1 MDVPTILA
9 DPTKS
14 VSIGTF
20 VLNGCAIGE
29 ASGDFSSK
37 VDARTGYFEIT
48 APAGCRGQLGFV
60 VTPYSNPRGDW
71 PLSTIEYGAS
81 LYNYTVPSTNTVINI
96 ALPTIETITV
106 TAVNTSN
113 SPITNATISINRI
126 ETVWPTFSI
135 PVGNGLSMSATQ
147 TPSSSFLGGQNCTT
161 GVTGCKYIAPSNST
175 TAFTATSNLGFGLTV
190 TEQLSR
196 QLSESDTA
204 LIFTFR
210 NLAEVVSKGTN
221 SGNLQIVSPGGTKV
235 ADESSSVPN
244 PGTLPVGAIDLVGA
258 VNFRIES
265 MTVGASIDVRFIIP
279 AGTFANKVVKPLAG
293 GGFLDMTSYSV
304 FNVDSSTV
312 TVTYTDGGT
321 GDADGAANGVIVDPI
336 MFWSY
341 AGSVPNNS
349 SGNTPAP
356 TPPSSGGGGGGGGA
370 PKQTAL
376 YFQVVDPTD
385 STKIYTKSVCVEIY
399 SRTLFPQFMGTGCSG
414 ADGRI
419 NVLVGDAKI
428 SIRVFE
434 LGNGAVYKEYLG
446 EVASDTFTLDGGTF
460 FAGTTRYAISLP
472 GAKTE
477 PVTPAP
483 VATPTPTPVTT
494 PTPTPTATPT
504 PVATPTATPT
514 PSATPSAT
522 PTPIP
527 VATKSTFFAT
537 TTSTKNL
544 TKLTVKNSSAAVST
558 KVGKSLQITIPTV
571 GSKSVV
577 VKVSIKD
584 PSGKSYTVASLTA
597 VKNKPFITP
606 NVKFSKTGTYVMT
619 LVIGAAKKVVKVK
632 VSS

>member
-1 MDVPTILA
+1 M
-9 DPTKS
+9 
-14 VSIGTF
+14 
-20 VLNGCAIGE
+20 
-29 ASGDFSSK
+29 
-37 VDARTGYFEIT
+37 
-48 APAGCRGQLGFV
+48 
-60 VTPYSNPRGDW
+60 
-71 PLSTIEYGAS
+71 
-81 LYNYTVPSTNTVINI
+81 
-96 ALPTIETITV
+96 
-106 TAVNTSN
+106 
-113 SPITNATISINRI
+113 
-126 ETVWPTFSI
+126 
-135 PVGNGLSMSATQ
+135 
-147 TPSSSFLGGQNCTT
+147 
-161 GVTGCKYIAPSNST
+161 
-175 TAFTATSNLGFGLTV
+175 
-190 TEQLSR
+190 
-196 QLSESDTA
+196 SESDTA

-321 GDADGAANGVIVDPI
+321 GDADGTANGVIVDPI

-356 TPPSSGGGGGGGGA
+356 TPPSSGAGGGGGGGGGA

-376 YFQVVDPTD
+376 YFQVVDPSD
-385 STKIYTKSVCVEIY
+385 VTKIYTKSVCVEIY

-419 NVLVGDAKI
+419 NVLVGDAKV

-472 GAKTE
+472 GAKSE
-477 PVTPAP
+477 AVTPAPTATPTPTP
-483 VATPTPTPVTT
+483 VATPTPTPTT
-494 PTPTPTATPT
+494 TPT
-504 PVATPTATPT
+504 PVATPTPTPT
-514 PSATPSAT
+514 PSATPT
-522 PTPIP
+522 PTPSP
-527 VATKSTFFAT
+527 VASKSTYFAT
-537 TTSTKNL
+537 TSSTKNL
-544 TKLTVKNSSAAVST
+544 IKLTLKNSSAAVSA
-558 KVGKSLQITIPTV
+558 KIDKSLQVTIPTV
-571 GSKSVV
+571 GTKNVA
-577 VKVSIKD
+577 VKLSIKD
-584 PSGKSYTVASLTA
+584 PSGKSYTVASSTIA
-597 VKNKPFITP
+597 KNKAYVTP
-606 NVKFSKTGTYVMT
+606 IVKFAKSGTYVMT
-619 LVIGAAKKVVKVK
+619 LTAGSTKRTVTVK
-632 VSS
+632 VSK